1 MNNYKSCKSYEIIF
15 GDGLFFEFK
24 ALKLTNNNVLAKA
37 KVHHSMA
44 FSLPPLRPW
53 VAFNPAG
60 GVITAHCDCI
70 AGLGECCSHVGAIIF
85 GALVVNA
92 QKTTL
97 TVTDQPMKWLRKS
110 VKPGMVDTISELK
123 NTQKKAKK
131 KKKVSHSDLTVEE
144 FTKMMDEF
152 MDNGIPAGILTVLPQ
167 YSMNFIPLEL
177 RVTLPEPMSSLFSLE
192 LKGKPMNVLLLES
205 ERYFHKYSVSEEQ
218 VSSIEQLTRKQSKS
232 ENWNKYRRGRVT
244 ASMVKSVVS
253 TKIDN
258 PAKTTVMK
266 SCYPMINTFTTEA
279 TKWGVQNEKK
289 ALKSWKKLMEQR
301 SWHTGFTISDAGLTI
316 STDFPFLAASPDAHF
331 NCPCHGK
338 AVVEVKC
345 PFKHANSVIRDAA
358 LQDLEF
364 CLSLNQNG
372 QLYMKRNH
380 AYYHQVQFQ
389 MLVCRVNICF
399 FIVYTKVDLV
409 ALRIRYDEKFCD
421 SILPKC

>member
-1 MNNYKSCKSYEIIF
+1 M
-15 GDGLFFEFK
+15 
-24 ALKLTNNNVLAKA
+24 A